1 MDFNEKLIYDWVL
14 VLWVALALVTFPVLF
29 KIPAPYG
36 KFTRDGWGLKI
47 SSRVG
52 WIVQECPSFL
62 VYFGLF
68 LNTDRREIKY
78 YVLSFMFLVHYF
90 NRAFVFPMRMK
101 GDKTTTVYVV
111 LSAFFFTVTNAYLI
125 GRGMLYFD
133 SPLSEDFWYDWVR
146 YLGMFLWGLGFYFN
160 LQSDAILRNLRKPHE
175 SDYKIPYGGVFYYV
189 TAANYFTE
197 TIEWLG
203 FAIVCQTPATWAFFL
218 WCVANLLP
226 RAISQ
231 HQWYLQKFED
241 YKTLNRSAYIPFL
254 L

>member
-1 MDFNEKLIYDWVL
+1 MEVNERVVYDWIL
-14 VLWVALALVTFPVLF
+14 ISWVILALITFPVLF
-29 KIPAPYG
+29 KTTAPYG
-36 KFTRDGWGLKI
+36 KFTREGWGLML

-52 WIVQECPSFL
+52 WIIQECPSFIVYL
-62 VYFGLF
+62 VLF
-68 LNTDRREIKY
+68 LGSDRRDSPYI
-78 YVLSFMFLVHYF
+78 VLSGMFLVHYF

-101 GDKTTTVYVV
+101 SDKTTTIYVV

-125 GRGMLYFD
+125 GRGLLYFD
-133 SPLSEDFWYDWVR
+133 APFSKDFWFDWVR
-146 YLGMFLWGLGFYFN
+146 YLGIFLWCLGFYLN
-160 LQSDAILRNLRKPHE
+160 LQSDSILRNLRKPNE
-175 SDYKIPYGGVFYYV
+175 LAYKIPYGGMFRYV

-203 FAIVCQTPATWAFFL
+203 FAIVCQTYATWAFFI
-218 WCVANLLP
+218 WCIANLLP

-231 HQWYLQKFED
+231 HHWYLQKFDE